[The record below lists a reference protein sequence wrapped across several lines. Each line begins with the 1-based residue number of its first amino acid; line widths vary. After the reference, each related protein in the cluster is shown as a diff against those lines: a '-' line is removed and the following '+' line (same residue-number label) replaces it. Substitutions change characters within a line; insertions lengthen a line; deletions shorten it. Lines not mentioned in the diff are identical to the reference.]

1 MARCSPRALDSVEP
15 DWLRTRIRAELEDI
29 GILLNTDAPR
39 AKAELRKHV
48 TEIRMTPSESNGDRF
63 YVAEGKWDL
72 VGGESKGSQ
81 LLERKESPYFPMVA
95 GVGFEPTTFGL

>member
-1 MARCSPRALDSVEP
+1 MDP
-15 DWLRTRIRAELEDI
+15 
-29 GILLNTDAPR
+29 PR

-48 TEIRMTPSESNGDRF
+48 AEIRMIPSQHDGKAF

-72 VGGESKGSQ
+72 MGEDSSGPQ
-81 LLERKESPYFPMVA
+81 LKNGKEGQYFPMVA